1 MLEDYSTL
9 QEYIITG
16 SFMRENKIVLQHKK
30 GGEALLP
37 ERTAVFPS
45 HMIIFHAIIRACH
58 NPTFLAKKSMIKVQ
72 EQLSFIRNCLEKWGT
87 R

>member
-37 ERTAVFPS
+37 ERIPVFPS
-45 HMIIFHAIIRACH
+45 HMIIFHVTIL
-58 NPTFLAKKSMIKVQ
+58 PS
-72 EQLSFIRNCLEKWGT
+72 
-87 R
+87 

>member
-37 ERTAVFPS
+37 ERALVFPP
-45 HMIIFHAIIRACH
+45 HMIIFQ
-58 NPTFLAKKSMIKVQ
+58 SMPQ
-72 EQLSFIRNCLEKWGT
+72 SYLLSRKIND
-87 R
+87 

>member
-37 ERTAVFPS
+37 ERTVVFPS

-58 NPTFLAKKSMIKVQ
+58 NPTFLAKKNQRLKYKSNF
-72 EQLSFIRNCLEKWGT
+72 LSFVIVWKNGE
-87 R
+87 